1 LFKDFVMQVSTR
13 LLNQQQVRQFSKIND
28 KIADVQ
34 ERVSTGKS
42 ILRASDDPVAA
53 VNLSVAKEQS
63 LLLGQFER
71 NIASAEN
78 KLNMTDLTLQE
89 TVNVLTRFSELI
101 TMARNGAL
109 NEEGHLAIS
118 TEMRQLKEVL
128 LGLANT
134 TDANGQG
141 IFSGFNGVGR
151 PFEMKVDGSVEY
163 LGNRGQNSLA
173 ISENMSISTNI
184 DGGSAFMRIDT
195 EGGRRS
201 LFDIV
206 DLTINAVE
214 TASAFSPKANAFN
227 RANVYFELPS
237 RMEEWSLE
245 LSGSI
250 GSKTIT
256 ASINEGGLQNMVD
269 AINAA
274 TAETGTAA
282 SLNADGTSITLLDD
296 MNGDITIKNIQ
307 IEGINSALDQVVS
320 YIEFTGIDGAGVA
333 TTKPQKMTDADQLV
347 SSSIGN
353 MQKAIDNLSLQQAYV
368 GGQLSKAA
376 TQIDV
381 VGARKLAVDRDVS
394 RLGDADLA
402 ALITDLQ
409 AQLTNL
415 NAAQSAFAKIGQQ
428 SLFDYIR

>member
-1 LFKDFVMQVSTR
+1 MQVSTK

-28 KIADVQ
+28 KIADAQ
-34 ERVSTGKS
+34 ERVSTGKN

-63 LLLGQFER
+63 LLLSQFQR
-71 NIASAEN
+71 NIESAEN
-78 KLNMTDLTLQE
+78 KLSMTDLTLQE

-118 TEMRQLKEVL
+118 TEMKQLKEVL
-128 LGLANT
+128 IGLANT

-151 PFEMKVDGSVEY
+151 PFELKVDGSVKY
-163 LGNRGQNSLA
+163 LGNRGQNSLP

-195 EGGRRS
+195 DGGRRS

-214 TASAFSPKANAFN
+214 TASAYSPRANAN
-227 RANVYFELPS
+227 YKAEVLFELPA
-237 RMEEWSLE
+237 RMAEFSLE
-245 LSGSI
+245 LSGSL
-250 GSKTIT
+250 GTKTIS
-256 ASINEGGLQNMVD
+256 ALVNEGGLQNMVD
-269 AINAA
+269 AINSASS
-274 TAETGTAA
+274 ETGTSA
-282 SLNADGTSITLLDD
+282 SLNADGKTITLLDT
-296 MNGDITIKNIQ
+296 MNGDITIENIQ
-307 IEGINSALDQVVS
+307 IEGINSALEQVTS
-320 YIEFTGIDGAGVA
+320 YIEFTGLDAAGTA
-333 TTKPQKMTDADQLV
+333 TTKTQKMTDADQLV

-353 MQKAIDNLSLQQAYV
+353 VQKAIDNLSLQRAFV

-381 VGARKLAVDRDVS
+381 VGARKLAIDRDVS

-409 AQLTNL
+409 SQLTNL
-415 NAAQSAFAKIGQQ
+415 NAAQAAFAKIGQQ
-428 SLFDYIR
+428 SLFDFIR

>member
-1 LFKDFVMQVSTR
+1 MQVSTK

-28 KIADVQ
+28 KIADAQ
-34 ERVSTGKS
+34 ERVSTGRS

-214 TASAFSPKANAFN
+214 TASAFSPKANANN

-307 IEGINSALDQVVS
+307 IEGINAALDQVVS

-333 TTKPQKMTDADQLV
+333 TTKAQKMTDADQLV

-353 MQKAIDNLSLQQAYV
+353 MQKAIDNLSLQRAYV

>member
-1 LFKDFVMQVSTR
+1 MQVSTK
-13 LLNQQQVRQFSKIND
+13 LLNQQQVRHFSKINE
-28 KIADVQ
+28 KIADTQ

-63 LLLGQFER
+63 LILEQFQR
-71 NIASAEN
+71 NIHAADT
-78 KLNMTDLTLQE
+78 KLKLTDSTLQQ

-118 TEMRQLKEVL
+118 TEMKQLKEVL

-141 IFSGFNGVGR
+141 IFGGYNGVDR
-151 PFEMKVDGSVEY
+151 PFELMVDGSVEY
-163 LGNRGQNSLA
+163 LGNRGQNNLQ
-173 ISENMSISTNI
+173 ISENMTVATNI
-184 DGGSAFMRIDT
+184 DGGSAFMRINT

-214 TASAFSPKANAFN
+214 TASAFSPKANAN
-227 RANVYFELPS
+227 WYAEVQFELPS
-237 RMEEWSLE
+237 RMEEWSIDLT
-245 LSGSI
+245 GSL

-256 ASINEGGLQNMVD
+256 ASINEGGLQNLVD
-269 AINAA
+269 AINAVSN
-274 TAETGTAA
+274 ETGTTAVLG
-282 SLNADGTSITLLDD
+282 SDGKSIGLQDD
-296 MNGDITIKNIQ
+296 MNGNITIENIQ
-307 IEGINSALDQVVS
+307 IEGIDSALDQVTS
-320 YIEFTGIDGAGVA
+320 YLEFTGRDAAGNA
-333 TTKPQKMTDADQLV
+333 TTKTMKMTDEDQLV
-347 SSSIGN
+347 SASIGN
-353 MQKAIDNLSLQQAYV
+353 MQKAIDNLSLQRAYV

-376 TQIDV
+376 TQTDV
-381 VGARKLAVDRDVS
+381 IGSRKLAVDKDVS

-409 AQLTNL
+409 SQLTNL
-415 NAAQSAFAKIGQQ
+415 NAAQAAFAKIGQQ

>member
-1 LFKDFVMQVSTR
+1 MQVSTK

-28 KIADVQ
+28 KIADAQ
-34 ERVSTGKS
+34 ERVSTGKN

-63 LLLGQFER
+63 LLLGQFQR
-71 NIASAEN
+71 NIESADT

-118 TEMRQLKEVL
+118 TEMKQLKEVL

-141 IFSGFNGVGR
+141 IFSGLMVLVDHLNFWLMVVLNILETGAKTASRYRKTCRFPQILTVGR
-151 PFEMKVDGSVEY
+151 HSC
-163 LGNRGQNSLA
+163 A
-173 ISENMSISTNI
+173 SILM
-184 DGGSAFMRIDT
+184 A
-195 EGGRRS
+195 EEEA

-214 TASAFSPKANAFN
+214 TASAYSPRANAN
-227 RANVYFELPS
+227 YKAEVLFELPARLDEFS
-237 RMEEWSLE
+237 MELT
-245 LSGSI
+245 GSV
-250 GSKTIT
+250 GTKTIS
-256 ASINEGGLQNMVD
+256 AMVNEGGLQNMVD
-269 AINAA
+269 AINSSSS
-274 TAETGTAA
+274 ETGTTA
-282 SLNADGTSITLLDD
+282 SLNADGKTITLLDD
-296 MNGDITIKNIQ
+296 MNGDITIENIQ
-307 IEGINSALDQVVS
+307 IEGINSALEQVTS
-320 YIEFTGIDGAGVA
+320 YIEFTGFDADGVA
-333 TTKPQKMTDADQLV
+333 TTKVQKMTDADQLV

-353 MQKAIDNLSLQQAYV
+353 VQNAIDNLSLQRAFV

-415 NAAQSAFAKIGQQ
+415 NAAQAAFAKIGQQ
-428 SLFDYIR
+428 SLFDFIR

>member
-1 LFKDFVMQVSTR
+1 M
-13 LLNQQQVRQFSKIND
+13 D
-28 KIADVQ
+28 K
-34 ERVSTGKS
+34 
-42 ILRASDDPVAA
+42 
-53 VNLSVAKEQS
+53 
-63 LLLGQFER
+63 
-71 NIASAEN
+71 
-78 KLNMTDLTLQE
+78 
-89 TVNVLTRFSELI
+89 
-101 TMARNGAL
+101 
-109 NEEGHLAIS
+109 
-118 TEMRQLKEVL
+118 
-128 LGLANT
+128 
-134 TDANGQG
+134 G
-141 IFSGFNGVGR
+141 IFSGFNGIER
-151 PFEMKVDGSVEY
+151 PFELKVDGSVEY
-163 LGNRGQNSLA
+163 LGNRGQNSLP
-173 ISENMSISTNI
+173 ISENMSVSTNI

-237 RMEEWSLE
+237 RMENWSME

-282 SLNADGTSITLLDD
+282 TLNADGTSITLVDD

-307 IEGINSALDQVVS
+307 IEGINEALDQVAS

-333 TTKPQKMTDADQLV
+333 TTKAQKMTDADQLV

-353 MQKAIDNLSLQQAYV
+353 MQKAIDNLSLQRAYV

-415 NAAQSAFAKIGQQ
+415 NAAQAAFAKIGQQ

>member
-1 LFKDFVMQVSTR
+1 MQVSTK
-13 LLNQQQVRQFSKIND
+13 LLNQQQVRHFSKINE
-28 KIADVQ
+28 KIADTQ

-63 LLLGQFER
+63 LILEQFQR
-71 NIASAEN
+71 NIDAADT
-78 KLNMTDLTLQE
+78 KLKLTDSTLQQA
-89 TVNVLTRFSELI
+89 VNVLTRFSELI

-118 TEMRQLKEVL
+118 TEMKQLKEVL

-141 IFSGFNGVGR
+141 IFGGYNGVDR
-151 PFEMKVDGSVEY
+151 PFELKVDGSVEY
-163 LGNRGQNSLA
+163 LGNRGQNNLQ
-173 ISENMSISTNI
+173 ISENMTVATNI
-184 DGGSAFMRIDT
+184 DGGSAFMRINT

-214 TASAFSPKANAFN
+214 TASAFSPKANAN
-227 RANVYFELPS
+227 WYAEVQFELPS
-237 RMEEWSLE
+237 RMEEWSLD
-245 LSGSI
+245 LTGSL
-250 GSKTIT
+250 GAKTIT
-256 ASINEGGLQNMVD
+256 ASINEGGLQNLVD

-274 TAETGTAA
+274 SNETGTTAVLG
-282 SLNADGTSITLLDD
+282 SDGKSIGLQDD
-296 MNGDITIKNIQ
+296 MNGNITIENIQ
-307 IEGINSALDQVVS
+307 IEGVDAALDQVTS
-320 YIEFTGIDGAGVA
+320 YLEFTGRDAAGNA
-333 TTKPQKMTDADQLV
+333 TTKTMKMTDEDQLV
-347 SSSIGN
+347 SASIGN
-353 MQKAIDNLSLQQAYV
+353 MQKAIDNLSLQRAYV

-376 TQIDV
+376 TQTDV
-381 VGARKLAVDRDVS
+381 IGSRKLAVEKDVS

-409 AQLTNL
+409 SQLTNL
-415 NAAQSAFAKIGQQ
+415 NAAQAAFAKIGQQ

>member
-1 LFKDFVMQVSTR
+1 MQVSTK

-28 KIADVQ
+28 KIADTQ

-214 TASAFSPKANAFN
+214 TASAFSPKANANN

-237 RMEEWSLE
+237 RMENWSLE

-307 IEGINSALDQVVS
+307 IEGVNAALDQVVS

-353 MQKAIDNLSLQQAYV
+353 MQNAINNLSLQRAYV

-415 NAAQSAFAKIGQQ
+415 NAAQSAFAKIGQN

>member
-1 LFKDFVMQVSTR
+1 MQVSTK

-141 IFSGFNGVGR
+141 IFSGFNGVDR

-214 TASAFSPKANAFN
+214 TASAFSPKANANN

-269 AINAA
+269 AINAV

-282 SLNADGTSITLLDD
+282 SLNADGTSITLVDD

-307 IEGINSALDQVVS
+307 IEGINAALDQVVS
-320 YIEFTGIDGAGVA
+320 YIEFTGMDADGVA

-353 MQKAIDNLSLQQAYV
+353 MQKAIDNLSLQRAYV

-415 NAAQSAFAKIGQQ
+415 NAAQAAFAKIGQQ

>member
-1 LFKDFVMQVSTR
+1 MQVSTK
-13 LLNQQQVRQFSKIND
+13 LLNQQQVRHFSKINE
-28 KIADVQ
+28 KIADTQ

-63 LLLGQFER
+63 LILEQFQR
-71 NIASAEN
+71 NIDAADT
-78 KLNMTDLTLQE
+78 KLKLTDSTLQQA
-89 TVNVLTRFSELI
+89 VNVLTRFSELI

-118 TEMRQLKEVL
+118 TEMKQLKEVL

-141 IFSGFNGVGR
+141 IFGGYNGVDR
-151 PFEMKVDGSVEY
+151 PFELTVDGSVEY
-163 LGNRGQNSLA
+163 LGNRGQNNLQ
-173 ISENMSISTNI
+173 ISENMTVATNI
-184 DGGSAFMRIDT
+184 DGGSAFMRINT

-214 TASAFSPKANAFN
+214 TASAFSPKANAN
-227 RANVYFELPS
+227 WYAEVQFELPS
-237 RMEEWSLE
+237 RMEEWSLD
-245 LSGSI
+245 LTGSL
-250 GSKTIT
+250 GAKTIT
-256 ASINEGGLQNMVD
+256 ASINEGGLQNLVD

-274 TAETGTAA
+274 SNETGTTAVLG
-282 SLNADGTSITLLDD
+282 SDGKSIGLQDD
-296 MNGDITIKNIQ
+296 MNGNITIENIQ
-307 IEGINSALDQVVS
+307 IEGVDAALDQVTS
-320 YIEFTGIDGAGVA
+320 YLEFTGRDAAGNA
-333 TTKPQKMTDADQLV
+333 TTKTMKMTDEDQLV
-347 SSSIGN
+347 SASIGN
-353 MQKAIDNLSLQQAYV
+353 MQKAIDNLSLQRAYV

-376 TQIDV
+376 TQTDV
-381 VGARKLAVDRDVS
+381 IGSRKLAVEKDVS

-409 AQLTNL
+409 SQLTNL
-415 NAAQSAFAKIGQQ
+415 NAAQAAFAKIGQQ
-428 SLFDYIR
+428 SLFDFIR

>member
-1 LFKDFVMQVSTR
+1 MQVSTK

-28 KIADVQ
+28 KIADTQ
-34 ERVSTGKS
+34 ERVSTGKN

-53 VNLSVAKEQS
+53 INLSVAKEQS
-63 LLLGQFER
+63 LLLGQFQR
-71 NIASAEN
+71 NIEAADN

-134 TDANGQG
+134 TDPNGQG
-141 IFSGFNGVGR
+141 IFSGFNGADR
-151 PFEMKVDGSVEY
+151 PFELLVDGSVKY
-163 LGNRGQNSLA
+163 HGNRGQNSLP

-201 LFDIV
+201 LFEIV

-214 TASAFSPKANAFN
+214 TASAYSPKANAN
-227 RANVYFELPS
+227 YKAEVLFELPARLDEFS
-237 RMEEWSLE
+237 MELT
-245 LSGSI
+245 GSV
-250 GSKTIT
+250 GTKTIT
-256 ASINEGGLQNMVD
+256 ALVNEGGLQNMVD
-269 AINAA
+269 AINSASS
-274 TAETGTAA
+274 ETGTTA
-282 SLNADGTSITLLDD
+282 SLNADGKTITLLDD
-296 MNGDITIKNIQ
+296 MNGNITIENIQ
-307 IEGINSALDQVVS
+307 IEGINSALDQVTS
-320 YIEFTGIDGAGVA
+320 YIEFTGLDAAGVA
-333 TTKPQKMTDADQLV
+333 TTKTQKMTDADQLV

-353 MQKAIDNLSLQQAYV
+353 IQKAIDNLSLQRAFV

-381 VGARKLAVDRDVS
+381 VGARKLAIDKDVS

-415 NAAQSAFAKIGQQ
+415 NAAQAAFAKIGQQ
-428 SLFDYIR
+428 SLFDFLR

>member
-1 LFKDFVMQVSTR
+1 MQVSTK

-63 LLLGQFER
+63 LLLGQFQR

-118 TEMRQLKEVL
+118 TEMKQLKEVL

-141 IFSGFNGVGR
+141 IFSGFNGVDR

-195 EGGRRS
+195 DGGRRS

-214 TASAFSPKANAFN
+214 TASAFSPKANANN

-282 SLNADGTSITLLDD
+282 SLNADGTSITLVDD

-307 IEGINSALDQVVS
+307 IEGINAALDQVVS
-320 YIEFTGIDGAGVA
+320 YIEFTGMDGAGVA

-353 MQKAIDNLSLQQAYV
+353 VQKAIDNLSLQRAYV

-381 VGARKLAVDRDVS
+381 VGARKLVVDRDVS

>member
-1 LFKDFVMQVSTR
+1 MQVSTK

-118 TEMRQLKEVL
+118 TEMKQLKEVL

-141 IFSGFNGVGR
+141 IFSGFNGVDR

-163 LGNRGQNSLA
+163 LGNAAKTALRYQKICRFRRILTVDPHLCVLIPRVA
-173 ISENMSISTNI
+173 
-184 DGGSAFMRIDT
+184 DG
-195 EGGRRS
+195 
-201 LFDIV
+201 
-206 DLTINAVE
+206 
-214 TASAFSPKANAFN
+214 
-227 RANVYFELPS
+227 
-237 RMEEWSLE
+237 
-245 LSGSI
+245 
-250 GSKTIT
+250 
-256 ASINEGGLQNMVD
+256 
-269 AINAA
+269 
-274 TAETGTAA
+274 A
-282 SLNADGTSITLLDD
+282 SLI
-296 MNGDITIKNIQ
+296 
-307 IEGINSALDQVVS
+307 
-320 YIEFTGIDGAGVA
+320 
-333 TTKPQKMTDADQLV
+333 
-347 SSSIGN
+347 
-353 MQKAIDNLSLQQAYV
+353 
-368 GGQLSKAA
+368 
-376 TQIDV
+376 
-381 VGARKLAVDRDVS
+381 
-394 RLGDADLA
+394 
-402 ALITDLQ
+402 
-409 AQLTNL
+409 
-415 NAAQSAFAKIGQQ
+415 
-428 SLFDYIR
+428 

>member
-1 LFKDFVMQVSTR
+1 MQVSTK
-13 LLNQQQVRQFSKIND
+13 LLNQQQVRHFSKINE
-28 KIADVQ
+28 KIADTQ

-63 LLLGQFER
+63 LILEQFQR
-71 NIASAEN
+71 NIDAADT
-78 KLNMTDLTLQE
+78 KLKLTDSTLQQA
-89 TVNVLTRFSELI
+89 VNVLTRFSELI

-118 TEMRQLKEVL
+118 TEMKQLKEVL

-141 IFSGFNGVGR
+141 IFGGYNGVDR
-151 PFEMKVDGSVEY
+151 PFELKVDGSVEY
-163 LGNRGQNSLA
+163 LGNRGQNNLQ
-173 ISENMSISTNI
+173 ISENMTVATNI
-184 DGGSAFMRIDT
+184 DGGSAFMRINT

-214 TASAFSPKANAFN
+214 TASAFSPKANAN
-227 RANVYFELPS
+227 WYAEVQFELPS
-237 RMEEWSLE
+237 RMEEWSLD
-245 LSGSI
+245 LTGSL

-256 ASINEGGLQNMVD
+256 ASINEGGLQNLVD

-274 TAETGTAA
+274 SNETGTTAVLG
-282 SLNADGTSITLLDD
+282 SDGKSIGLQDD
-296 MNGDITIKNIQ
+296 MNGNITIENIQ
-307 IEGINSALDQVVS
+307 IEGIDSALDQVTS
-320 YIEFTGIDGAGVA
+320 YLEFTGRDAAGNA
-333 TTKPQKMTDADQLV
+333 TTKTMKMTDEDQLV
-347 SSSIGN
+347 SASIGN
-353 MQKAIDNLSLQQAYV
+353 MQKAIDNLSLQRAYV

-376 TQIDV
+376 TQTDV
-381 VGARKLAVDRDVS
+381 IGSRKLAVEKDVS

-402 ALITDLQ
+402 ALITELQ
-409 AQLTNL
+409 SQLTNL
-415 NAAQSAFAKIGQQ
+415 NAAQAAFAKIGQQ